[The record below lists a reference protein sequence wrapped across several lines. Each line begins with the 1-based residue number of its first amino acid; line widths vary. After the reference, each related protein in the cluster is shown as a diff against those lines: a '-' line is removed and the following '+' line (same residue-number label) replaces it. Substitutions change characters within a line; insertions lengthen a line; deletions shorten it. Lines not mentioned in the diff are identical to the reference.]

1 MDELCVCVANSGGI
15 CAWMARCGVMML
27 SPAPLAPSA
36 ASQRDGFVAGN
47 VGWSSCPLHGLGLK
61 GGGLRILGLDTRRCR
76 PSRASAEDNS
86 DNGSSTTSTSE
97 KEDLS
102 AKLAAAEAEA
112 EALRKELAARKGSS
126 GTTDLSKL
134 KPATPE
140 KRIDGTG
147 YRETIFS
154 GPGKTTGKPE
164 QQASKWGL
172 SEAELFLSKGAPT
185 EGSGLGMEAMEAGSQ
200 DIITRRLVIGVGIT
214 ALAVGLAFLKFPTGR
229 PSKPLFLYVV
239 AILQLQR
246 ILKSLEDTVTEVEE
260 LRSALRRAGRPE
272 EIKNIFLSAAAWLD
286 GEDAD
291 KASQLSFEI
300 YEYVDQTDYSRYF
313 ENLGEPNAMQ
323 QMEFL
328 KFGLQSAKAARKKV
342 DEFLALIPSEALDAA
357 ASQLAR

>member
-1 MDELCVCVANSGGI
+1 
-15 CAWMARCGVMML
+15 MARCGVMML
-27 SPAPLAPSA
+27 SSPLVPTATGT
-36 ASQRDGFVAGN
+36 ASQRDVFVAGN
-47 VGWSSCPLHGLGLK
+47 LGWSSSPLHGLGVK
-61 GGGLRILGLDTRRCR
+61 GGVIRLVGLDSRRCR
-76 PSRASAEDNS
+76 PSRASIEDNS
-86 DNGSSTTSTSE
+86 DNGASTTSTSE

-164 QQASKWGL
+164 QQPSKWGL

-185 EGSGLGMEAMEAGSQ
+185 EGSGLGLEAMEAGSQ
-200 DIITRRLVIGVGIT
+200 DIINRRLIIGVGIT

-239 AILQLQR
+239 SILQLQR
-246 ILKSLEDTVTEVEE
+246 TLKSLEDSVVEVEE
-260 LRSALRRAGRPE
+260 LKGALRRAGRPD
-272 EIKNIFLSAAAWLD
+272 EIKSNLLNAAAWLD
-286 GEDAD
+286 GENAD

-300 YEYVDQTDYSRYF
+300 YEYVDQADYSRYF
-313 ENLGEPNAMQ
+313 ENLGEPNAVQ

-328 KFGLQSAKAARKKV
+328 KFGLQSIKAARKKV
-342 DEFLALIPSEALDAA
+342 DEFLTLIPSEALDAA
-357 ASQLAR
+357 ASQFAR